1 MNILEIIIIVLIV
14 YLAAMGLK
22 KGFVKKL
29 ASMLS
34 LVISIVLVSACLPYV
49 TDFLKES
56 TPVYDYIVEQCKR
69 TVAEQAAGALMG
81 GDTQGKSGEPS
92 REDIY
97 RSMGREQIKA
107 LMEQNG
113 YDSSLLDL
121 MSDEEIEQ
129 YKDQYID
136 QYIAQYLGGGG
147 SGQGSTQIGRIEQ
160 TEIIEALPVPDV
172 LKELLLDYNNSEG
185 YRRLNVENFQEY
197 IIEFIAT
204 VILNVISF
212 IAAVIIVQLFLWVAI
227 AALDIIAH
235 IPVIR
240 VVNRLAGLLLGL
252 LQSLFLIW
260 LFFLILS
267 MFSATDVGRNLMVM
281 VEESEM
287 LTYLY
292 DSNLFL
298 QIVLRAAAIFA

>member
-1 MNILEIIIIVLIV
+1 MNLLEIIVIVLIIC
-14 YLAAMGLK
+14 LAVMGLK

-34 LVISIVLVSACLPYV
+34 LVLSIVLVSVFLPYV
-49 TDFLKES
+49 TDFLKER
-56 TPVYDYIVEQCKR
+56 TPVYDYIVEQCRR
-69 TVAEQAAGALMG
+69 TVAEQAAGMIA
-81 GDTQGKSGEPS
+81 GDVQGQDSAPS
-92 REDIY
+92 REEIY

-121 MSDEEIEQ
+121 MSDEELEQ

-136 QYIAQYLGGGG
+136 QYIAQYLGDGS
-147 SGQGSTQIGRIEQ
+147 SGQSSAQIGRIEQ

-185 YRRLNVENFQEY
+185 YRSLNVGSFQEY

-204 VILNVISF
+204 VILNVLSF
-212 IAAVIIVQLFLWVAI
+212 VAAVIIVQLFLWVAI

-235 IPVIR
+235 VPVIR
-240 VVNRLAGLLLGL
+240 FVNRIAGLLLGL
-252 LQSLFLIW
+252 LQALFLIW

-267 MFSATDVGRNLMVM
+267 MLSATDIGRNLMVM
-281 VEESEM
+281 VQESEM

-298 QIVLRAAAIFA
+298 RIVLRAAAIFA